1 MNKQE
6 LAEIRR
12 RFNPDKNNI
21 DWIRGCYVNEK
32 KEIVSTFSHP
42 LLSLPQEEAEKY
54 LAIFK
59 RTLSGVQGKNLVDI
73 VFRPDQVMEGEAHQL
88 LTSLVKT
95 ALKVDQAVERF
106 FTAVIENLEFEGN
119 YLILLMHD
127 TYDVPFKGMD
137 ENKVDQISEDVFEYM
152 LCSICPVK
160 LTRPALCYCAED
172 NAFHDREADLVVAGP
187 ELGFMFPTF
196 DDRMTNIYNALYFTR
211 DTAENHDKFV
221 NAIFDN
227 RAPMPAA
234 AQKETF
240 EMLLSDA
247 LEEDCSLE
255 VVQTVHEQIREKVEE
270 LKADKAA
277 DAPTISMR
285 EVSQMLQECG
295 VREEKVA
302 AFEEKYDEEFG
313 MAMDLS
319 AQNIVDVK
327 KFELK
332 TPDVVVKVNPERSDL
347 VQTRVIDG
355 LRYILIR
362 ADDGVEVNGVN
373 IAIGDEEMEE
383 DDAPF

>member
-32 KEIVSTFSHP
+32 REIVSSFSRS

-54 LAIFK
+54 LGIFK

-73 VFRPDQVMEGEAHQL
+73 SFRPDQVMDGEAHRL

-95 ALKVDQAVERF
+95 ALKVDQAAERF
-106 FTAVIENLEFEGN
+106 FSAVIESLDLEGN

-127 TYDVPFKGMD
+127 SYDVPFRAVD

-172 NAFHDREADLVVAGP
+172 NDFHDRESDWVVAGP

-196 DDRMTNIYNALYFTR
+196 EDRTTNIYNALYFCR
-211 DTAENHDKFV
+211 DTEENHDEFV

-234 AQKETF
+234 AQKEAF
-240 EMLLSDA
+240 ESLLSDT
-247 LEEDCSLE
+247 LEEDCSLD
-255 VVQTVHEQIREKVEE
+255 VVQTVHEQIRDKIEE
-270 LKADKAA
+270 RKADKTA
-277 DAPTISMR
+277 DAPTVSMR
-285 EVSQMLQECG
+285 EVSQMLRECG
-295 VREEKVA
+295 VKPERLE
-302 AFEEKYDEEFG
+302 AFEERYDEEFG
-313 MAMDLS
+313 AAMDLS
-319 AQNIVDVK
+319 AQSIVDVK

-373 IAIGDEEMEE
+373 ITIGAEAEMDE
-383 DDAPF
+383 APF